1 MDWST
6 VSPIGPIK
14 QRLEW
19 LGQRQQVLAGNIA
32 NADTP
37 GYVPRDVKPLAFAD
51 VVRRE
56 TQVRLTATD
65 ARHLAGPSQKPR
77 QFAVAEQRDTVEVTP
92 AGNAVDL
99 EQQMAKVNET
109 AASHK
114 LTTQLYRKYLG
125 LMRMAASV
133 RG

>member
-1 MDWST
+1 MNWST

-37 GYVPRDVKPLAFAD
+37 GYVPRDLRPLAFAD

-65 ARHLAGPSQKPR
+65 ARHLAERRK
-77 QFAVAEQRDTVEVTP
+77 T
-92 AGNAVDL
+92 L
-99 EQQMAKVNET
+99 VNSRSPNKGT
-109 AASHK
+109 
-114 LTTQLYRKYLG
+114 R
-125 LMRMAASV
+125 
-133 RG
+133 

>member
-6 VSPIGPIK
+6 ISPLRPIK

-19 LGQRQQVLAGNIA
+19 LGQRQQLLAGNIA

-37 GYVPRDVKPLAFAD
+37 GYVPRDLRPPAFRDA
-51 VVRRE
+51 VNRE
-56 TQVRLTATD
+56 KQVRLAATD
-65 ARHLAGPSQKPR
+65 ARHLAG
-77 QFAVAEQRDTVEVTP
+77 FARSPGRFESEQSKATEVAP

-99 EQQMAKVNET
+99 EEQMAKVNET
-109 AASHK
+109 AVSHQ
-114 LTTQLYRKYLG
+114 LTTQLYRKYMG
-125 LMRMAASV
+125 MIRMAASA